1 MGSKTEEAAR
11 PSGGGTKATQSA
23 SSKPRC
29 GPSGFFLVTL
39 YLARFLPQ
47 SCLWAFQSA
56 TSNPSK
62 YRGFQMSKKNFL
74 GPEFFFP
81 GAQKNTFRG
90 PKSFFLT
97 SGFRKL

>member
-1 MGSKTEEAAR
+1 MNWLVVLKWWNVGLWRTETFLY
-11 PSGGGTKATQSA
+11 GL
-23 SSKPRC
+23 SSHQTMRLR
-29 GPSGFFLVTL
+29 GMSD
-39 YLARFLPQ
+39 
-47 SCLWAFQSA
+47 AFQSA

-74 GPEFFFP
+74 GPEKCFFS
-81 GAQKNTFRG
+81 GAPKKTFRG